1 MGGEVRAMNYNKW
14 AVRIMGLLLLLGF
27 ALVMSHLHK
36 TLVTIQRQQQA
47 APR

>member
-1 MGGEVRAMNYNKW
+1 MNYNKW

-27 ALVMSHLHK
+27 ALVMTHLHK
-36 TLVTIQRQQQA
+36 TLVMIQRQQQA